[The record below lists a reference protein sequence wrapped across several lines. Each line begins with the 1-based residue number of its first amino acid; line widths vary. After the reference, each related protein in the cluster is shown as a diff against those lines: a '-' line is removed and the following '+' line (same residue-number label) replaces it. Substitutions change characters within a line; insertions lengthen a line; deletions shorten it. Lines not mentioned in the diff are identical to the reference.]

1 MLLRFVLACCLLAAL
16 PVFAAGETRSAE
28 EVRAEFT
35 YGRALVT
42 GVVEGVTEYLPVSS
56 TGHMIISNGL
66 LDVQDDPNIT
76 VAQVADRKGRAV
88 TLERIADDY
97 IVIIQLGAILA
108 VVVAFFERL
117 RRLLVGLCRGERQAI
132 ALSSSILVAFL
143 PAALLGFL
151 FKDAI
156 TAYLFSVE
164 VVAAALV
171 VGGLVILIAEHLLPK
186 KASVADDE
194 VAAIGWRSALTV
206 GLCQCCALIPG
217 TSRSLATIL
226 GGRLAGLSHAAATE
240 FSFLVGLLTLSA
252 ASVYKMWSLGP
263 ALTQVYPAGPA
274 GLGLLVAAAT
284 AFVSVK
290 WLVGYVSRRGLGAF
304 AWYRLALG
312 GTILACLALRALDA
326 AGRC

>member
-1 MLLRFVLACCLLAAL
+1 MLRPALVLSLLASL
-16 PVFAAGETRSAE
+16 SVFAAGEERTPA
-28 EVRAEFT
+28 EVRADFT

-56 TGHMIISNGL
+56 TGHMILSDRLICN
-66 LDVQDDPNIT
+66 VNNDPNVT
-76 VAQVADRKGRAV
+76 VQGVVDRKGRAV
-88 TLERIADDY
+88 SLDRVADDY

-108 VVVAFFERL
+108 VLVAFFGRL
-117 RRLLVGLCRGERQAI
+117 KALLNGVLRGERASLRLGF
-132 ALSSSILVAFL
+132 AMLVAFL

-156 TAYLFSVE
+156 AAILFSVG
-164 VVAAALV
+164 VVATALV
-171 VGGLVILIAEHLLPK
+171 VGGIAILIAEKYLPT
-186 KASVADDE
+186 KAAEGDE
-194 VAAIGWRSALTV
+194 VAGIGWRSALTV

-226 GGRLAGLSHAAATE
+226 GGRVAGLSHAAATE

-263 ALTQVYPAGPA
+263 ALAQVYPAGPA
-274 GLGLLVAAAT
+274 SVGLAVAAVT

-290 WLVGYVSRRGLGAF
+290 WLVGYVSRRGLGVF
-304 AWYRLALG
+304 AWYRIALG
-312 GTILACLALRALDA
+312 GTILAALAVRALR
-326 AGRC
+326 

>member
-1 MLLRFVLACCLLAAL
+1 MLRPALVLPLLASL
-16 PVFAAGETRSAE
+16 SVFAAGEERTPA
-28 EVRAEFT
+28 EVRADFT
-35 YGRALVT
+35 YGRAVVT

-56 TGHMIISNGL
+56 TGHMIISDGL
-66 LDVQDDPNIT
+66 ICNVNKDPNVI
-76 VAQVADRKGRAV
+76 VQGVVDRKGQTVSLARV
-88 TLERIADDY
+88 ADDY

-108 VVVAFFERL
+108 VVVAFFGRL
-117 RRLLVGLCRGERQAI
+117 RGLLVGVVRGERASLQLVFAI
-132 ALSSSILVAFL
+132 VVAFL
-143 PAALLGFL
+143 PAAALGFL

-156 TAYLFSVE
+156 ASTLFSVG

-171 VGGLVILIAEHLLPK
+171 VGGIAILIAEKFLP
-186 KASVADDE
+186 ARPAEGDE
-194 VAAIGWRSALTV
+194 VASLGWRPALTV
-206 GLCQCCALIPG
+206 GLCQCFALIPG

-274 GLGLLVAAAT
+274 GLGLLIAAVT

-290 WLVGYVSRRGLGAF
+290 WLVGYVSRRGLGVF
-304 AWYRLALG
+304 AWYRIALG
-312 GTILACLALRALDA
+312 GTILAALAVRTLR
-326 AGRC
+326 

>member
-1 MLLRFVLACCLLAAL
+1 MLRLAFGLWLLSSLSA
-16 PVFAAGETRSAE
+16 FAGYGPTVPPE
-28 EVRAEFT
+28 EVRRDFT
-35 YGRALVT
+35 YRRAIIT
-42 GVVEGVTEYLPVSS
+42 GTVEGVTEYLPVSS
-56 TGHMIISNGL
+56 TGHMIISDTL
-66 LDVQDDPNIT
+66 LGVPKYPDVT
-76 VAQVADRKGRAV
+76 VAGLADRKGRAV
-88 TLERIADDY
+88 SLERIADDY

-108 VVVAFFERL
+108 VFVAFFGRIST
-117 RRLLVGLCRGERQAI
+117 LVSGLCRWESPSIDLAKAI
-132 ALSSSILVAFL
+132 IVAFI
-143 PAALLGFL
+143 PAALLGLL

-164 VVAAALV
+164 VVAAALL
-171 VGGLVILIAEHLLPK
+171 VGGLVILVAEHLLPK
-186 KASVADDE
+186 TAVVQSDE

-206 GLCQCCALIPG
+206 GLCQCFALIPG

-274 GLGLLVAAAT
+274 SVGLLVAAVT

-290 WLVGYVSRRGLGAF
+290 WLVGYVSRNGLGVF
-304 AWYRLALG
+304 AWYRIALG
-312 GTILACLALRALDA
+312 GAILATLALK
-326 AGRC
+326 